1 MIPADLCD
9 RIHRAAG
16 EARIASAHRE
26 QIDHDL
32 LNGRWPVLAETL
44 DAASRFGGGP
54 VLAALAAEV
63 RAHLDRDL
71 PAILAAT
78 GGTEGPWCVRYD
90 ADGAVRVPVSLQT
103 CGAES

>member
-16 EARIASAHRE
+16 EARVASIYQRQIA
-26 QIDHDL
+26 HDL
-32 LNGRWPVLAETL
+32 CAEDWPVLVATL
-44 DAASRFGGGP
+44 EAASRFGDGP

-71 PAILAAT
+71 TAILAAT
-78 GGTEGPWCVRYD
+78 GGNEGPWCVRYD
-90 ADGAVRVPVSLQT
+90 AEGAVRVPVSPRA
-103 CGAES
+103 GAES